1 MCKKKIVKKLM
12 NTIFIMIIL
21 STILILELEVV
32 EKQNYN
38 KICEKKIV
46 KKLMKTIYN
55 VIISSTIL
63 ILKFICIF

>member
-1 MCKKKIVKKLM
+1 M